1 MAAGRAG
8 GAQSRAGGCARC
20 AQAQLAPQPSTSSG
34 CLCDAGASSNPASRN
49 RTRPSSTVTR
59 ACSCS
64 RACCASCLQLS
75 GCQAQKRGMKAYIG
89 GGGRGGGFAQ
99 VGVAGAHATS
109 CTACFHIAKISS
121 PRCCSRLLGKAEA
134 QLQLLYEPPGVM
146 LAGRRLHC

>member
-89 GGGRGGGFAQ
+89 GGGEGGRICPGRGGW
-99 VGVAGAHATS
+99 
-109 CTACFHIAKISS
+109 CTRNIMHSMLSHRKN
-121 PRCCSRLLGKAEA
+121 LLTPL
-134 QLQLLYEPPGVM
+134 LQPTPGQ
-146 LAGRRLHC
+146 G